1 MNSGGTAGPKK
12 GDSSRREACQ
22 VHGINSENWYCTY
35 LLLLSA
41 SSRGIYTCYT
51 LAALVRGAPIPMNER
66 EMNREQLA
74 AELEKMRKRIAEL
87 EDLERLHAR
96 AQDDLRRSE
105 DRFRSLVDS
114 TDDSIYVVDGKCNYL
129 FMNKKHLSRL
139 GYPSEDRVMGRNYR
153 DFHSAAETGDFQAS
167 VDAVFK
173 GGGSLHHEYQAER
186 DQKFFIR
193 TLSPVRDAS
202 NAVTAVTA
210 ISKEITGRKQMEEQ
224 LRALS
229 LADELTGLHNRRGFF
244 TLVKQELRM
253 ANRLGKDALLFS
265 VDMDELKVINDTCG
279 HQAGDQAIRGAADM
293 IRRNFRESDIIA
305 RIGGDEFVAFMIEY
319 VPIDPGL
326 LARRLRDIMN
336 IYNSQGTNP
345 YTLSLSIGWSR
356 YDPGKPASIE
366 ELMRQADANMY
377 ERKRARVRT
386 P

>member
-1 MNSGGTAGPKK
+1 M
-12 GDSSRREACQ
+12 D
-22 VHGINSENWYCTY
+22 
-35 LLLLSA
+35 
-41 SSRGIYTCYT
+41 
-51 LAALVRGAPIPMNER
+51 ER

-74 AELEKMRKRIAEL
+74 EELRKLRKRIAKL
-87 EDLERLHAR
+87 EILERVHAR
-96 AQDDLRRSE
+96 VRDDLRRSE
-105 DRFRSLVDS
+105 DSFRSLVDS

-139 GYPSEDRVMGRNYR
+139 GFPSEDLVIGKNYR

-167 VDAVFK
+167 IDAVFQS
-173 GGGSLHHEYQAER
+173 GRSLHHEYQAER

-210 ISKEITGRKQMEEQ
+210 ISKEITDRKQMEEQ

-253 ANRLGKDALLFS
+253 ANRLGKDGLLFS
-265 VDMDELKVINDTCG
+265 VDMDDLKVINDTCG

-293 IRRNFRESDIIA
+293 IRRSFRESDIIA

-319 VPIDPGL
+319 VLIDPDL
-326 LARRLRDIMN
+326 LARRLQDIMN

-356 YDPGKPASIE
+356 YDPGNPASIE
-366 ELMRQADANMY
+366 ELMHQADANMY